1 MRLNNHEL
9 YDFFV
14 EKRILALYHANTVGT
29 SITYLQNGGLLSRG
43 AVESKGLF
51 QTPQPKSDYKDKQV
65 NVWNDVFLDTAD
77 LHTAFSR
84 ENYYGPILFELDR
97 ELIKDENFEIWIT
110 KNNPMYWDVNS
121 TMEERYFQ
129 NVDELKKLWHTIDR
143 QRKMITIRNNDSP
156 ILFNYVRKVFVDD
169 PQHSIKIDN
178 EDVIL
183 FNSAKNEIIKNLPDN
198 HILKGK
204 FIPRPDCV
212 KWCKCRKDYKADY
225 NVEDLKRLFINS
237 KI

>member
-1 MRLNNHEL
+1 MRLNNKEL

-14 EKRILALYHANTVGT
+14 KKKILALYHANTVST

-43 AVESKGLF
+43 AVENKGLF
-51 QTPQPKSDYKDKQV
+51 QTPQPRSDDKDKQV

-77 LHTAFSR
+77 LHTAFNR

-97 ELIKDENFEIWIT
+97 ELVKDENFEIWIT
-110 KNNPMYWDVNS
+110 KNNPIYWDVNS
-121 TMEERYFQ
+121 TIEERYFQ
-129 NVDELKKLWHTIDR
+129 NVEELEKLWYTIER

-169 PQHSIKIDN
+169 PQYAITIDN
-178 EDVIL
+178 KDVIL

-204 FIPRPDCV
+204 FIPRPDCI
-212 KWCKCRKDYKADY
+212 KWCYCRKNYKTDY
-225 NVEDLKRLFINS
+225 NTENLKRLFL
-237 KI
+237 